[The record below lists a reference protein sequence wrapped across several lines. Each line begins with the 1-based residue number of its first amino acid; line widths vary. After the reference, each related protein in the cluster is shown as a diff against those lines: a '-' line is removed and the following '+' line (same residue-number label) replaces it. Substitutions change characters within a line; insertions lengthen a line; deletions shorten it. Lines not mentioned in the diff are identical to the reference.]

1 MARKEGEGEGEGKEM
16 MIGVQS
22 SNDWRGSAK
31 DSKHISLSPSLFAS
45 MQIQLQRAHNSE
57 RLNYVAADAAAQC
70 RRRRVMRARQINK

>member
-1 MARKEGEGEGEGKEM
+1 M

-31 DSKHISLSPSLFAS
+31 DSKHISLSLFAS
-45 MQIQLQRAHNSE
+45 MQILLQRAHNSK

>member
-1 MARKEGEGEGEGKEM
+1 
-16 MIGVQS
+16 MIGEAVPKTAS
-22 SNDWRGSAK
+22 T
-31 DSKHISLSPSLFAS
+31 SLSLSPSPSLFAS